1 MSEEQVQEVSVE
13 QSNVSSETKTE
24 AKPKMTQEERRK
36 MLKQKLRD
44 KIRGKSGSRMG
55 KSHQSSQVHQ
65 AAEHIKNMGMTNE
78 QMNAFLSTIIKDP
91 KQRKMNKKR
100 IKKMMGEKSSVSKE

>member
-13 QSNVSSETKTE
+13 QSNNETKTE
-24 AKPKMTQEERRK
+24 TKPEMTREERRK

-44 KIRGKSGSRMG
+44 KIRGKSGARMG
-55 KSHQSSQVHQ
+55 KTHQSSQVQQ

-100 IKKMMGEKSSVSKE
+100 IKKMMAEKSSTSKE

>member
-13 QSNVSSETKTE
+13 QSNNETKTE
-24 AKPKMTQEERRK
+24 TKPEMTREERRK

-44 KIRGKSGSRMG
+44 KIRGKSGARMG
-55 KSHQSSQVHQ
+55 KTHQSSQVQQ

-100 IKKMMGEKSSVSKE
+100 IKKMMGEKSSASKE

>member
-13 QSNVSSETKTE
+13 QSNNETKTE
-24 AKPKMTQEERRK
+24 TKPEMTREERRK

-44 KIRGKSGSRMG
+44 KIRGKSGARMG
-55 KSHQSSQVHQ
+55 KSHQSSQVQQ

-100 IKKMMGEKSSVSKE
+100 IKKMMGEKSSASKE

>member
-13 QSNVSSETKTE
+13 QSNNEMKTETKPE
-24 AKPKMTQEERRK
+24 MTREERRK

-44 KIRGKSGSRMG
+44 KIRGKSGARMG
-55 KSHQSSQVHQ
+55 KSHQSSQVQQ

-100 IKKMMGEKSSVSKE
+100 IKKMMGEKSSTSKE

>member
-13 QSNVSSETKTE
+13 QSNNEMKTETKPE
-24 AKPKMTQEERRK
+24 MTREERRK

-44 KIRGKSGSRMG
+44 KIRGKSGARMG
-55 KSHQSSQVHQ
+55 KSHQSSQVQQ

-100 IKKMMGEKSSVSKE
+100 IKKMMGEKSSASKE